1 MDIAQFIALQ
11 ATLIGG
17 FALFAVLFVRL
28 DSRVDKLDDRMSAL
42 ERALPAQFL
51 QLRRDLAEDLA
62 AQRAEAARHLTAVTN
77 AILAA
82 RSGR

>member
-1 MDIAQFIALQ
+1 MDLAQFIALQ
-11 ATLIGG
+11 ASLIGG

-28 DSRVDKLDDRMSAL
+28 EGRADKLDDRISSL
-42 ERALPAQFL
+42 ERSLPEQFR

-62 AQRAEAARHLTAVTN
+62 AQRAEAARHLTAITN

-82 RSGR
+82 RGER